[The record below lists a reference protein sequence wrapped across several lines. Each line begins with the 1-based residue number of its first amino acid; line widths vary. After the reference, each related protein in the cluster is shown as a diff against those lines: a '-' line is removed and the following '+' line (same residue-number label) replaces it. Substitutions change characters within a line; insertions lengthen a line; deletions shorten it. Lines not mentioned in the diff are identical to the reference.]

1 MGDSRV
7 NLSSEKREGEKVID
21 HALGENSTLMGVFF
35 CFQKVFVCLF
45 CQNTHT
51 LSLLLLTIH
60 LFNTSFSTMDYD
72 NVLLNQPVVFDN
84 VCAPFYYFCIFNST
98 PPGAT
103 R

>member
-1 MGDSRV
+1 MV
-7 NLSSEKREGEKVID
+7 KVEEKRRKKKKTAA
-21 HALGENSTLMGVFF
+21 ALVVVRKSHGGFF

-84 VCAPFYYFCIFNST
+84 VCAPF
-98 PPGAT
+98 
-103 R
+103 

>member
-1 MGDSRV
+1 MV
-7 NLSSEKREGEKVID
+7 KVEEKRRKKKKLLLLLSLFV
-21 HALGENSTLMGVFF
+21 SLMGVFF